1 MQLKS
6 NHACHSTL
14 MYKFSAKITF
24 IKIKPL
30 CETNIFYNFLIFC

>member
-30 CETNIFYNFLIFC
+30 CETNFFMIF